1 MTNKENIN
9 RFIKKFILFLFLSI
23 NIFSANKKILII
35 GSYHKEF
42 QFQQDYIDGIK
53 NTLGKKYDYYEF
65 FLNTKKVPESEF
77 VAMSDKAFD
86 YYKEIKPDL
95 VVLGDDNA
103 LKLLKDRF
111 ILEKIPVVFLGIN
124 ANIRKY
130 FKQRPNNFTG
140 VLERP
145 FYQRNI
151 AFVKE
156 VVPSLKEILII
167 FDDSET
173 SRTILQE
180 SFQGKFTTKLLNM
193 NITIRLTNSYETWKE
208 IVEKESPKYGAVI
221 LGLYATVKD
230 NKGKHIDENYL
241 IDWTSKNVQKPLFGT
256 WSFSVGKGKT
266 IGGLVL
272 SGIDQGVEA
281 GKIIEKILEKGQKP
295 ISIFPVTADK
305 GEYIISKSESNRWK
319 VKVPSKYN
327 PIIKLVE

>member
-1 MTNKENIN
+1 MINKKMIN
-9 RFIKKFILFLFLSI
+9 DFSKKIIIFLLISI
-23 NIFSANKKILII
+23 NIFSANRKILII

-42 QFQQDYIDGIK
+42 QFQQDYINGIK
-53 NTLGKKYDYYEF
+53 HTLGNKYDYYEF
-65 FLNTKKVPESEF
+65 FLNTKRIPESEF
-77 VAMSDKAFD
+77 LEMANKAFD
-86 YYKEIKPDL
+86 YYKEISPDL

-124 ANIRKY
+124 ANIRNY
-130 FKQRPNNFTG
+130 FKHRPSNFTG

-156 VVPSLKEILII
+156 ILPSTKEVLIL

-173 SRTILQE
+173 SKTILKE

-193 NITIRLTNSYETWKE
+193 NINIRLTNSYDTWKE
-208 IVEKESPKYGAVI
+208 IVEKESSKYGVVI

-230 NKGKHIDENYL
+230 KMGKSINENDL
-241 IDWTSKNVQKPLFGT
+241 IEWTSNNVQKPLFGT

-272 SGIDQGVEA
+272 SGSDQGEEA
-281 GKIIEKILEKGQKP
+281 GKIIQRILEKGEKP
-295 ISIFPVTADK
+295 ISIFPVTAEK
-305 GEYIISKSESNRWK
+305 GEYVISKYEANRWR
-319 VKVPSKYN
+319 VTIPSKYN
-327 PIIKLVE
+327 PIIKLVD